1 MELYEK
7 ISTFIESYGNLDR
20 NVFLTRFDN
29 PFLVINIP
37 VTAGSSVDTSA
48 LGASPKADNRT
59 VLSEEKRKT
68 GSLLTVV
75 AEVAKSDQDATGGLI
90 TVGRAQEN
98 DMVLPNR
105 SISRHHANFYID
117 RNSGSASIEEVGSS
131 YGTVVDGQPLA
142 PGKTL
147 PLKGGTTIIFA
158 KSIQCTFLFPNEFY
172 DYIQALARLRR
183 G

>member
-7 ISTFIESYGNLDR
+7 ISTFIENYGNLDR
-20 NVFLTRFDN
+20 NVFLARFDN

-37 VTAGSSVDTSA
+37 ITAGSSVDTSA
-48 LGASPKADNRT
+48 LGTSPKADSRT
-59 VLSEEKRKT
+59 VLSEEEKKS
-68 GSLLTVV
+68 GPLLTLV
-75 AEVAKSDQDATGGLI
+75 AEVAKSDHDATGGLI
-90 TVGRAQEN
+90 AVGRAQES
-98 DMVLPNR
+98 DVVLPNR
-105 SISRHHANFYID
+105 SISRHHANFYLEK
-117 RNSGSASIEEVGSS
+117 NSGSASIEDVGSS

-147 PLKGGTTIIFA
+147 PLKSGTTIIFA
-158 KSIQCTFLFPNEFY
+158 KSIQCTFLYPNEFY